1 MLKLKKI
8 ITCVLITACLVC
20 SVGVASACNE
30 GKDYSEDITK
40 LQQQLETLLNQNG
53 NYSIEIEKLQQKID
67 DLKNQNGNYSSEI
80 NDLQEQLDNLKNENN
95 NLKNEIDDLKQ
106 NQPTVEAKVYKIGE
120 TFTYSYQGMDFF
132 SITVLNRSQIK
143 IKNINMTS
151 QATARG
157 FLRILSYDYYGEI
170 TTVTNFSS
178 TFIEKNEEYI
188 ERVSFSENYT
198 TLDLGFPSGERDII
212 PYAIFDLT
220 A

>member
-143 IKNINMTS
+143 IKNINMSAAASVNTY
-151 QATARG
+151 
-157 FLRILSYDYYGEI
+157 LRILCYNYEFESVR
-170 TTVTNFSS
+170 VTNFSS
-178 TFIEKNEEYI
+178 KLIEPNQEFIEPM
-188 ERVSFSENYT
+188 SFPEGYDI
-198 TLDLGFPSGERDII
+198 LHLGFPTGADGIA

>member
-67 DLKNQNGNYSSEI
+67 DLKNQNGDFSSEI
-80 NDLQEQLDNLKNENN
+80 DKLEQQIAAQQKLIESLQNIVN
-95 NLKNEIDDLKQ
+95 
-106 NQPTVEAKVYKIGE
+106 VEPKTYKIGE
-120 TFTYSYQGMDFF
+120 TFTYSYQGMDYF
-132 SITVLNRSQIK
+132 SLTLE
-143 IKNINMTS
+143 
-151 QATARG
+151 ATNSTKA
-157 FLRILSYDYYGEI
+157 
-170 TTVTNFSS
+170 N
-178 TFIEKNEEYI
+178 TFIVKNLNMSNGAPINTYVRAVCYNKADNDMYVATFTDDPLDCGSEY
-188 ERVSFSENYT
+188 RYVRSFFDSFDKAY
-198 TLDLGFPSGERDII
+198 LGFPSGESGVI

>member
-53 NYSIEIEKLQQKID
+53 NYSSEIEKLQQQID
-67 DLKNQNGNYSSEI
+67 NLKTENGDFSSEI
-80 NDLQEQLDNLKNENN
+80 DKLEQQIAAQQKLIESLQNVVN
-95 NLKNEIDDLKQ
+95 
-106 NQPTVEAKVYKIGE
+106 VEPKVYKIGE

-143 IKNINMTS
+143 IKNINMSAAASVNTY
-151 QATARG
+151 
-157 FLRILSYDYYGEI
+157 LRVLCYNFDRESVR
-170 TTVTNFSS
+170 VTNFSS
-178 TFIEKNEEYI
+178 KLIEPNQEFIEPM
-188 ERVSFSENYT
+188 SFPEGYDI
-198 TLDLGFPSGERDII
+198 LHLGFPTGADGIA
-212 PYAIFDLT
+212 PYAIFNLT

>member
-67 DLKNQNGNYSSEI
+67 DLKNQNGDFSSEI
-80 NDLQEQLDNLKNENN
+80 DKLEQQIAAQQKLIESLQNVVN
-95 NLKNEIDDLKQ
+95 
-106 NQPTVEAKVYKIGE
+106 VEAKVYKIGE

-143 IKNINMTS
+143 IKNINMSAAASVNTY
-151 QATARG
+151 
-157 FLRILSYDYYGEI
+157 LRVLCYNFDRESVR
-170 TTVTNFSS
+170 VTNFSS
-178 TFIEKNEEYI
+178 KLIEPNQEFIEPM
-188 ERVSFSENYT
+188 SFPEGYDI
-198 TLDLGFPSGERDII
+198 LHLGFSTGADGIA

>member
-67 DLKNQNGNYSSEI
+67 DLKNQNGDFSSEI
-80 NDLQEQLDNLKNENN
+80 DKLEQQIAAQQKLIESLQNVVN
-95 NLKNEIDDLKQ
+95 
-106 NQPTVEAKVYKIGE
+106 VEPKVYKIGE